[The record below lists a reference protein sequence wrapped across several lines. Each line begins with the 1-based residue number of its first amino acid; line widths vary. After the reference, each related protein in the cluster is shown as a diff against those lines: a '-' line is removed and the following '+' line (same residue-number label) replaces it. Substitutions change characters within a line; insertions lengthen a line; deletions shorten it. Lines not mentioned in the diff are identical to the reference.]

1 MKATVIISTYKR
13 TDNLSLIF
21 QALDRQTYTN
31 FEVIVSEDDHNPEM
45 NFYLSVERKRHAYT
59 IHHLNQEK
67 DNGFRKNQMLNRSV
81 DIATGELIIFL
92 DGDCIP
98 HKHLVAAYIKHTIPY
113 RILTGRRVMLN
124 KCISQNLYRDNTLR
138 TLSLFRILKSG
149 CRHAEEGFY
158 FPFIAKTK
166 AKGILGCNWAI
177 RKEHLIAVN
186 GYDEDYTGAAYGED
200 LDIEWRLLQTGC
212 HLFSMK
218 FRAIAYHL
226 NHELNYDAADT
237 KRTKIMWEQKHAAHV
252 AVCVNGLKKP
262 ARQEAAQDKPKTLF
276 PPIAQAL

>member
-1 MKATVIISTYKR
+1 MKASVIISTYKR

-21 QALDRQTYTN
+21 QALDRQTYTD
-31 FEVIVSEDDHNPEM
+31 FEVIVSEDDYNPEM
-45 NFYLSVERKRHAYT
+45 IFYLSVERKRHAYT

-81 DIATGELIIFL
+81 EVATGELLIFL

-98 HKHLVAAYIKHTIPY
+98 HKQLVAAYVKNAAPY
-113 RILTGRRVMLN
+113 RILTGRRVMLS
-124 KCISQNLYRDNTLR
+124 KGISQSLYQDNTLR
-138 TLSLFRILKSG
+138 SLSMFRILKSG

-158 FPFIAKTK
+158 FPFIPETK
-166 AKGILGCNWAI
+166 VKGILGCNWAI
-177 RKEHLIAVN
+177 RKEHIIAVN
-186 GYDEDYTGAAYGED
+186 GYDEDYSGAAYGED

-226 NHELNYDAADT
+226 DHALNYNAADT
-237 KRTKIMWEQKHAAHV
+237 AHSKILWEQKHTAKV
-252 AVCVNGLKKP
+252 AVCINGLKKP
-262 ARQEAAQDKPKTLF
+262 ARQEAAQHKPRTLF

>member
-31 FEVIVSEDDHNPEM
+31 FEVIVSEDDQNAEM
-45 NFYLSVERKRHAYT
+45 MFYLSVERKRHAYT

-67 DNGFRKNQMLNRSV
+67 DDGFRKNQMLNRSIAV
-81 DIATGELIIFL
+81 ATGELIIFL

-98 HKHLVAAYIKHTIPY
+98 HRNLVAAYVKHTLPY
-113 RILTGRRVMLN
+113 RILTGRRVMLSET
-124 KCISQNLYRDNTLR
+124 ISQNLYRDNTLR
-138 TLSLFRILKSG
+138 GLSLFRILKSG

-158 FPFIAKTK
+158 LPFVPKTK

-186 GYDEDYTGAAYGED
+186 GYDEDYNAAAYGED

-226 NHELNYDAADT
+226 DHALNYSAADAIQSQT
-237 KRTKIMWEQKHAAHV
+237 LWEQKRIANV
-252 AVCVNGLKKP
+252 AVCVNGLHKP
-262 ARQEAAQDKPKTLF
+262 EQQEATQPKPKTLF
-276 PPIAQAL
+276 PHIAQAL